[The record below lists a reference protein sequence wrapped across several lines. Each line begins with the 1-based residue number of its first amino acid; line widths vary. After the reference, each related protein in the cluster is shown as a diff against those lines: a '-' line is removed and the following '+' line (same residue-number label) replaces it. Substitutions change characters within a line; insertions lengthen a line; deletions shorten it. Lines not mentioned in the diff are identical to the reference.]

1 MSIPNRVAE
10 RLATG
15 LKRFQPILTSAKSRD
30 VNESDTSL
38 IVTDMLAEIFGYDKY
53 SEVTRE
59 LCIRGTY
66 CDLATRI
73 DGKFQMIIEVKAI
86 GVELKDAHVK
96 QAVDYGANQGIE
108 WVALTNGHV
117 WRVFRVI
124 FAKPIDTELVLDIDL
139 LQLVPK
145 NPVNLES
152 LFLLTRESMLKSG
165 LYAYHDHLQAT
176 NKFYLAAVLLSD
188 SVMDTVRRELRRLS
202 DVKLEADELRQAL
215 IQHVIKRDVLEG
227 EKADDAKKKMAKTA
241 NKMLRI
247 RRERG
252 EPGSDGVEGGDAGEG
267 AAPEETVDT

>member
-1 MSIPNRVAE
+1 
-10 RLATG
+10 
-15 LKRFQPILTSAKSRD
+15 
-30 VNESDTSL
+30 
-38 IVTDMLAEIFGYDKY
+38 
-53 SEVTRE
+53 
-59 LCIRGTY
+59 
-66 CDLATRI
+66 
-73 DGKFQMIIEVKAI
+73 
-86 GVELKDAHVK
+86 
-96 QAVDYGANQGIE
+96 
-108 WVALTNGHV
+108 
-117 WRVFRVI
+117 
-124 FAKPIDTELVLDIDL
+124 
-139 LQLVPK
+139 VPK